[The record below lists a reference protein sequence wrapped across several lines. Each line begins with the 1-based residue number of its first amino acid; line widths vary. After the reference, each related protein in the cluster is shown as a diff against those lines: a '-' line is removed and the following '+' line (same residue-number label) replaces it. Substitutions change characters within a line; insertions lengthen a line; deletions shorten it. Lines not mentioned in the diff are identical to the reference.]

1 MLDYNDFGA
10 YEDKELRLIVSRE
23 NFEGMFGKNYSYDVI
38 YKKATQEWKNVL
50 DSWKRRAIIS

>member
-50 DSWKRRAIIS
+50 DSWKKRGIIS